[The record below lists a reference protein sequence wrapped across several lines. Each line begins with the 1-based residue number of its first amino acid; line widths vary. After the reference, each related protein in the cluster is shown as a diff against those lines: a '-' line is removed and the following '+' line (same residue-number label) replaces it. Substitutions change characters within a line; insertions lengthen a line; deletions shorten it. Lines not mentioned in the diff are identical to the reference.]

1 MLLSH
6 FSHLSQYFPAD
17 SVRHGIKTGLAVLLS
32 YLLTIWLELDF
43 GYWAPITTVIVMQ
56 NNIAEALEMSLYR
69 TVGTLMGAAMGIVCI
84 LLFPDTLAW
93 DCFGLALATGICAFL
108 IGRSN
113 RYRMASIT
121 VTIVILASVGQ
132 PDRISFGLF
141 RVVEILVG
149 VGAALLV
156 SVLLWPRR
164 AGFALR
170 KDLVT
175 QLHSCADKLDTLTET
190 FFDHQEPLPN
200 SFLHTLNSQLKPNQL
215 RLQKVQRHESY
226 FYVTPIAE
234 LTRMVAIV
242 DMTVSHL
249 QGMLHSLNGYHGRA
263 CAFYIE
269 PQMRELAH
277 EASLTLRWFATGE
290 GPRPDLTLALE
301 QTENRLSEL
310 RAEGAPRRFEL
321 GKVTQFYAFYGA
333 LHQLADGLGATL
345 LSLELENEDSV

>member
-1 MLLSH
+1 MIA
-6 FSHLSQYFPAD
+6 AD
-17 SVRHGIKTGLAVLLS
+17 SVRHGIKTGLATLLS
-32 YLLTIWLELDF
+32 YLLTIWLNLDF

-69 TVGTLMGAAMGIVCI
+69 TMGTIMGAGMGIVCI

-93 DCFGLALATGICAFL
+93 DCFGLALTTGICAFL

-132 PDRISFGLF
+132 PDRMSFGMF

-164 AGFALR
+164 AGPALR
-170 KDLVT
+170 KDLAI
-175 QLHSCADKLDTLTET
+175 QLHSCADKLNAMTET
-190 FFDHQEPLPN
+190 FFDNQKPLPS
-200 SFLHTLNSQLKPNQL
+200 SFLHTLSSQLKSNQL
-215 RLQKVQRHESY
+215 RLQKVHRHESY
-226 FYVTPIAE
+226 FYVTPISE
-234 LTRMVAIV
+234 LTRMANIV

-249 QGMLHSLNGYHGRA
+249 QGMLHSLNGYQGRPYD
-263 CAFYIE
+263 FYIE
-269 PQMRELAH
+269 PEMRELAL
-277 EASLTLRWFATGE
+277 EASLALRWFADGV
-290 GPRPDLTLALE
+290 GPRPNLTKALE
-301 QTENRLSEL
+301 LTEHRLSEL

-333 LHQLADGLGATL
+333 LHQLADGIEATL
-345 LSLELENEDSV
+345 LSLEIAEQQ

>member
-1 MLLSH
+1 MLLSK
-6 FSHLSQYFPAD
+6 YFPTD
-17 SVRHGIKTGLAVLLS
+17 SVRHAIKTGLAVLLS
-32 YLLTIWLELDF
+32 YLMTIWFDLDF

-56 NNIAEALEMSLYR
+56 NNIAESLEMSLYR

-84 LLFPDTLAW
+84 LLFPDTLFW
-93 DCFGLALATGICAFL
+93 DSLGLALATGLCAFL

-132 PDRISFGLF
+132 PDRMSFSLF

-156 SVLLWPRR
+156 SVVLWPRR
-164 AGFALR
+164 AGPALR

-175 QLHSCADKLDTLTET
+175 QLHSCADKLDALTET
-190 FFDHQEPLPN
+190 FLDHQDPLPN
-200 SFLHTLNSQLKPNQL
+200 SFLHTLSSQLKSNQL
-215 RLQKVQRHESY
+215 RLQKVQRHESRIY
-226 FYVTPIAE
+226 ATPIDE
-234 LTRMVAIV
+234 LGRMVNTV

-269 PQMRELAH
+269 PQLRELAH
-277 EASLTLRWFATGE
+277 EASGVLRWFADGQ
-290 GPRPDLTLALE
+290 GPMPDLRRALE
-301 QTENRLSEL
+301 QTEQRLSEL

-333 LHQLADGLGATL
+333 LHQLTDGLGAVL
-345 LSLELENEDSV
+345 LSLELRDDNGQ